1 MRHVIPRILRDIHL
15 HSPILYLQTLQQLP
29 LIDIKILTNKLRG
42 QLHHPLHQLQRIVPF
57 QPHRR
62 HILPIGKPYLPPLR
76 RLLNNLT
83 NLPHGLYHPRHR
95 LLEFPDVTL
104 YCQFLI
110 GIVEVLV
117 HAGDFGEDLEEI
129 LTVLLGGAG
138 CECKK
143 DVVDELAVEG
153 GVDQGAD
160 AQVQPVGVLVYLLE
174 GA

>member
-1 MRHVIPRILRDIHL
+1 M
-15 HSPILYLQTLQQLP
+15 
-29 LIDIKILTNKLRG
+29 
-42 QLHHPLHQLQRIVPF
+42 
-57 QPHRR
+57 
-62 HILPIGKPYLPPLR
+62 
-76 RLLNNLT
+76 
-83 NLPHGLYHPRHR
+83 
-95 LLEFPDVTL
+95 
-104 YCQFLI
+104 I